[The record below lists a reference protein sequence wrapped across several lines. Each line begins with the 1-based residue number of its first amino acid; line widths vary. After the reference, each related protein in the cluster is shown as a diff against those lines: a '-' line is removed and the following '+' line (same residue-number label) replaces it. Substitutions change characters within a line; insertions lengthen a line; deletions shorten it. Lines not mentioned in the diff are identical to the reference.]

1 MDYVEGLN
9 LSIAYIED
17 NLFGEIDYDRAARI
31 AGISKSTYHGSAIQ
45 ETDRKGLRYFYRNE
59 NPPVAG
65 GGRQG
70 EY

>member
-31 AGISKSTYHGSAIQ
+31 AGMSKSTYQRFFLLIAKI
-45 ETDRKGLRYFYRNE
+45 
-59 NPPVAG
+59 
-65 GGRQG
+65 GRASCR
-70 EY
+70 ERV